1 MLCCFIVNETTFYY
15 KTAELFLDTKF
26 SRNLVWYQLFICRDL
41 REQRDTT
48 FWGIFQQFLKFQN
61 RTDTYKP
68 RRNTKYI
75 LIRNNYIVNCYTM
88 EQLTSV
94 YERIGEAIGES
105 LESVCSMREE
115 ERRELIITLGLEDT
129 VNRIEDRVSRKVKD
143 DPDQGKLT
151 VIQRIAAAIGET
163 VENVTKLPGA
173 EIGQLVRVLG
183 LEDLAAQEDEEH
195 VDSGG
200 SGGGSAV
207 IDVADLSTDDRF
219 FNT

>member
-1 MLCCFIVNETTFYY
+1 
-15 KTAELFLDTKF
+15 
-26 SRNLVWYQLFICRDL
+26 
-41 REQRDTT
+41 
-48 FWGIFQQFLKFQN
+48 
-61 RTDTYKP
+61 
-68 RRNTKYI
+68 
-75 LIRNNYIVNCYTM
+75 M

-105 LESVCSMREE
+105 LESVCSMQEE

-129 VNRIEDRVSRKVKD
+129 VNKIEDRAQGRVKD
-143 DPDQGKLT
+143 DPDPGKLT

-183 LEDLAAQEDEEH
+183 LEELAAQGDEEH

-219 FNT
+219 FSIHHTFSSL

>member
-1 MLCCFIVNETTFYY
+1 
-15 KTAELFLDTKF
+15 
-26 SRNLVWYQLFICRDL
+26 
-41 REQRDTT
+41 
-48 FWGIFQQFLKFQN
+48 
-61 RTDTYKP
+61 
-68 RRNTKYI
+68 
-75 LIRNNYIVNCYTM
+75 M

-105 LESVCSMREE
+105 LESVCSMQEE

-129 VNRIEDRVSRKVKD
+129 VNRIEDRAKGRVKD
-143 DPDQGKLT
+143 DPDPGKLT

-183 LEDLAAQEDEEH
+183 LEELAAQEDEEH

-200 SGGGSAV
+200 PSAGSAV
-207 IDVADLSTDDRF
+207 IDVADLSSDDRF
-219 FNT
+219 FNTLHVFFIEARSLQWSDFGKKVGNPTKCPILVRIWWDF

>member
-1 MLCCFIVNETTFYY
+1 M
-15 KTAELFLDTKF
+15 
-26 SRNLVWYQLFICRDL
+26 
-41 REQRDTT
+41 
-48 FWGIFQQFLKFQN
+48 
-61 RTDTYKP
+61 
-68 RRNTKYI
+68 
-75 LIRNNYIVNCYTM
+75 
-88 EQLTSV
+88 

>member
-1 MLCCFIVNETTFYY
+1 
-15 KTAELFLDTKF
+15 
-26 SRNLVWYQLFICRDL
+26 
-41 REQRDTT
+41 
-48 FWGIFQQFLKFQN
+48 
-61 RTDTYKP
+61 
-68 RRNTKYI
+68 
-75 LIRNNYIVNCYTM
+75 M
-88 EQLTSV
+88 EQSTSV

-105 LESVCSMREE
+105 LESVCSMQEE

-129 VNRIEDRVSRKVKD
+129 VNRIEDRVQGRVKD
-143 DPDQGKLT
+143 DPDPGKLT